1 MEIAQRRHCVHGD
14 GGVEHKVRA
23 HSQIKTRNEMQKTV
37 LASCGALLFGSVV
50 LAACSGDN
58 SPAPTQQGGSANT
71 AHGGSASS
79 VAGSPAVGGSNVVG
93 AGGSNGGS
101 GGSAGGA
108 PSQAGSSGSVSVGGT
123 TGGTSS
129 GSTGGTGGKAGG
141 TSASGGSAGS
151 VVGGG
156 GGGKA
161 PAVPSTGCGKASPQT
176 GSSSSPLTVSG
187 HQYYVKLPTGYDAS
201 KPYPVMMMF
210 NPTGNP
216 LSWAEQN
223 AGFETTGPKENWIRA
238 YPTMANNS
246 SGWQPSDVSFFQ
258 PFYDAVLANYC
269 VDKSRVFAGG
279 ESSGGDFA
287 SILGCEYGDKIR
299 ATAPGATKAVNGY
312 GLDVPVKRPCKGE
325 VTAVV
330 IHGKNDNVVG
340 PANGPKTRDFYAA
353 LNHCGTTTTPVQGY
367 TDTLSNCVMYQGCD
381 AGFPVYWCNHTDPN
395 YSNTNHG
402 WPAFANKFLYSLFSG
417 I

>member
-1 MEIAQRRHCVHGD
+1 
-14 GGVEHKVRA
+14 
-23 HSQIKTRNEMQKTV
+23 MQKTV

-71 AHGGSASS
+71 AHGGSAPS
-79 VAGSPAVGGSNVVG
+79 VGGSPAVGGSNVV
-93 AGGSNGGS
+93 AQGGST
-101 GGSAGGA
+101 GGSAGTGA
-108 PSQAGSSGSVSVGGT
+108 SSEAGSSGSASVGGTAGGTPGGT
-123 TGGTSS
+123 TGGT
-129 GSTGGTGGKAGG
+129 GGKGGGSSAGAG
-141 TSASGGSAGS
+141 SGSAGS
-151 VVGGG
+151 AAGG

-161 PAVPSTGCGKASPQT
+161 PVVASAGCGKASPQT
-176 GSSSSPLTVSG
+176 GSSSNPLTVSS

-279 ESSGGDFA
+279 ESSGGDFV

-299 ATAPGATKAVNGY
+299 ATAPGATKPVNGY
-312 GLDVPVKRPCKGE
+312 ALDVPIKRQCKGE

-330 IHGKNDNVVG
+330 IHGKNDNVVT

-353 LNHCGTTTTPVQGY
+353 LNHCGTMTTPVQGY

-395 YSNTNHG
+395 YSGTNHG

>member
-1 MEIAQRRHCVHGD
+1 MVTATAVWNVHSS
-14 GGVEHKVRA
+14 R
-23 HSQIKTRNEMQKTV
+23 SLTQPKTQNEMLKTV
-37 LASCGALLFGSVV
+37 LASCGALLFCSAA
-50 LAACSGDN
+50 LTACSGDN
-58 SPAPTQQGGSANT
+58 TSSPTPQGGSAST

-79 VAGSPAVGGSNVVG
+79 AGGSSAVGGSNVVSP
-93 AGGSNGGS
+93 GGSNSGGS
-101 GGSAGGA
+101 GATGGTS
-108 PSQAGSSGSVSVGGT
+108 SQAGSSGSASVGGT
-123 TGGTSS
+123 TGGTTG
-129 GSTGGTGGKAGG
+129 GSTGGTGGKGG
-141 TSASGGSAGS
+141 ASNGGSTGTAGS
-151 VVGGG
+151 AAGG

-161 PAVPSTGCGKASPQT
+161 PVVASSGCGKASPQT

-201 KPYPVMMMF
+201 KPYPVIMML

-216 LSWAEQN
+216 ISWAEQN

-246 SGWQPSDVSFFQ
+246 SGWQASDVSFFQ
-258 PFYDAVLANYC
+258 PFYDQILSSYC
-269 VDKSRVFAGG
+269 VDKSRVFASG
-279 ESSGGDFA
+279 ESSGGDFV

-299 ATAPGATKAVNGY
+299 ATAPCSTKPVNGY
-312 GLDVPVKRPCKGE
+312 ALDVPTKRQCKGE

-340 PANGPKTRDFYAA
+340 PENGPKTRDFYAA
-353 LNHCGTTTTPVQGY
+353 LNHCGKTTTPVEGY
-367 TDTLSNCVMYQGCD
+367 TDTKSNCVMYEGCD

-402 WPAFANKFLYSLFSG
+402 WPAFANKFLYSLFSSL
-417 I
+417 

>member
-1 MEIAQRRHCVHGD
+1 MP
-14 GGVEHKVRA
+14 
-23 HSQIKTRNEMQKTV
+23 KTV
-37 LASCGALLFGSVV
+37 LASCVSLLLGSAA
-50 LAACSGDN
+50 LAACSGEN
-58 SPAPTQQGGSANT
+58 SPASPPQGGSANT

-79 VAGSPAVGGSNVVG
+79 AAGGPSVGGSNIS
-93 AGGSNGGS
+93 AGGSSAGS
-101 GGSAGGA
+101 GGSGNNGGSA
-108 PSQAGSSGSVSVGGT
+108 SQAGSSGSASVGGT
-123 TGGTSS
+123 TAAGGTTA

-141 TSASGGSAGS
+141 PSASGGSAGS
-151 VVGGG
+151 GTGGG

-161 PAVPSTGCGKASPQT
+161 PAVPSTGCGKMSPQT
-176 GSSSSPLTVSG
+176 GSSSNPLTVSG

-216 LSWAEQN
+216 ISWAESS

-246 SGWQPSDVSFFQ
+246 SGWQPNDVSFFQ
-258 PFYDAVLANYC
+258 PFYDQVLSSYC

-299 ATAPGATKAVNGY
+299 ATGPGATKPVNGY
-312 GLDVPVKRPCKGE
+312 GLDVPVKRQCKGE

-340 PANGPKTRDFYAA
+340 PENGPKTRDFYAA
-353 LNHCGTTTTPVQGY
+353 LNHCGKTTTPVQGY
-367 TDTLSNCVMYQGCD
+367 TDAKSNCVMYEGCD
-381 AGFPVYWCNHTDPN
+381 AGFPVYWCQHTDPN

-402 WPAFANKFLYSLFSG
+402 WPAFANKFLYSIFSG

>member
-1 MEIAQRRHCVHGD
+1 
-14 GGVEHKVRA
+14 
-23 HSQIKTRNEMQKTV
+23 MQKTV

-151 VVGGG
+151 VVGGGG